1 MRLSRKQ
8 AIGAA
13 AGAFASIGLLRY
25 RGDAAEFSYKLANDT
40 VPTHPLNVATAA
52 AVKRIQDA
60 SSGQLEIRVFE
71 NAALGSDPQLLSQ
84 VRSGAVEFIQVG
96 NDILGAIVPAAALST
111 MPFAFSSY
119 QQMES
124 ATGGAF
130 GAYVAGLAEKAGIRK
145 FENAFYAGLFH
156 TQSRLG
162 AIATPADLKG
172 LKIRVPPGPLAVAMF
187 KAFDAS
193 PAPISLAEVYTS
205 LQTHLVDAL
214 TVPLPVFEKFKFYEQ
229 VKFCSLTSHSYVNY
243 LLLGNLAAWQRLP
256 KNLAEIVDREFARAA
271 NEATLSMA
279 DQEQNLEST
288 LRGQGMAF
296 NRPALEPFRQVI
308 RNAGLYA
315 QWRQQY
321 DPAAFDLLQKAI
333 GKLA

>member
-1 MRLSRKQ
+1 MKVSRKHVL
-8 AIGAA
+8 GAA
-13 AGAFASIGLLRY
+13 AGAFASVGILRY

-40 VPTHPLNVATAA
+40 VPTHPLNVSTAA

-60 SSGQLEIRVFE
+60 SGGQLEIRVFE
-71 NAALGSDPQLLSQ
+71 NASLGSDPQLLSQ
-84 VRSGAVEFIQVG
+84 VRTGAVEFIEVG
-96 NDILGAIVPAAALST
+96 NDILGAIVPAAALGT

-119 QQMES
+119 QQMET
-124 ATGGAF
+124 ATGGAY
-130 GAYVAGLAEKAGIRK
+130 GTYVAGLAEKAGIRK
-145 FENAFYAGLFH
+145 FPNAFYAGLFQ
-156 TQSRLG
+156 TESRLG
-162 AIATPADLKG
+162 PITTPADLKG
-172 LKIRVPPGPLAVAMF
+172 LKIRVPPGPLAIAMF

-193 PAPISLAEVYTS
+193 PTPVSLAEVYTS

-229 VKFCSLTSHSYVNY
+229 VKYCSLTSHSFVNY

-256 KNLAEIVDREFARAA
+256 KKLQDIVDREFTQAA

-279 DQEQNLEST
+279 DQEQNLETT
-288 LRGQGMAF
+288 LRGQGMTF
-296 NRPALEPFRQVI
+296 NAPALEPFRQVI
-308 RNAGLYA
+308 RSAGLYA

-321 DPAAFDLLQKAI
+321 DPTAFDLLQKAV